1 MWTQTLFTQTPLVV
15 LLRPHLRSDGDGQA
29 KGRGE
34 RPAGPDPMQ
43 GPYQIHQDI
52 GHLFQSSHHRAYLRE
67 SGLVAVAKGA
77 ARAQKV
83 QHLYEQ
89 KQKLHQRGLHQ

>member
-1 MWTQTLFTQTPLVV
+1 MGTQTPLVV
-15 LLRPHLRSDGDGQA
+15 LARPHHRSDGDGQA
-29 KGRGE
+29 RERGGE

-43 GPYQIHQDI
+43 GPWQILQDI

-67 SGLVAVAKGA
+67 SGLVEVAKGA

-83 QHLYEQ
+83 LHLYEQ
-89 KQKLHQRGLHQ
+89 KQKLHQQGLHQ